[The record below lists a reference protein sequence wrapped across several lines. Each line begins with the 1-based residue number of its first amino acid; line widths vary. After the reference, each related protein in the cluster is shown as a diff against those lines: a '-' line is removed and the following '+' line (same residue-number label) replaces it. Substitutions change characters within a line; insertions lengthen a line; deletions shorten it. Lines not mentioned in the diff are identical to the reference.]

1 MGNSQLS
8 PTFNARNFEL
18 IFFTLS
24 ILYICWLIYR
34 TQGEARTR
42 TSALGGVLALGTP
55 CLTTCV
61 GIWLNGS
68 NPYWFL
74 TLLRSSRLNTRDL
87 HYCRVCRNHS
97 HSLSLGLPSYCRSPL
112 ALMGSWQLG
121 YLSVIAHRSTCH
133 IDLCGSF
140 SGFSVR
146 QGTLLWCPFGL

>member
-1 MGNSQLS
+1 MLVNIQDAG
-8 PTFNARNFEL
+8 R
-18 IFFTLS
+18 
-24 ILYICWLIYR
+24 
-34 TQGEARTR
+34 
-42 TSALGGVLALGTP
+42 
-55 CLTTCV
+55 
-61 GIWLNGS
+61 GS
-68 NPYWFL
+68 NSHFRSWRRSGTWHSMLNYLRRKYNWIALFAMIVL

-87 HYCRVCRNHS
+87 HCCRVCRNHS